1 MVQLIRGKNLMIDP
15 EGTKIALTAD
25 FPNITIVGNAA
36 NQVIVSQDWLD
47 EIHEVENV
55 YSDLM
60 YEYYGT
66 LFPLWDE
73 TAAAV
78 MLDPSLIT
86 NSTKFYL
93 DVDTS
98 YASPSYGN
106 IHGYQKALAP
116 TVQNLREVNMV
127 ISVDGDKVKDLVKQS
142 VQYPK
147 ACSDWN

>member
-1 MVQLIRGKNLMIDP
+1 M
-15 EGTKIALTAD
+15 ALTAD

-36 NQVIVSQDWLD
+36 NSVLVTQDWLD

-60 YEYYGT
+60 YKHYGT
-66 LFPLWDE
+66 SFPLWDE

-78 MLDPSLIT
+78 MLEPSLVT

-98 YASPSYGN
+98 FASPSYGN
-106 IHGYQKALAP
+106 IHAYQEALAP
-116 TVQNLREVNMV
+116 TVQNLREINMIVSVNGTRV
-127 ISVDGDKVKDLVKQS
+127 RDLVKES

-147 ACSDWN
+147 TCSDWQ